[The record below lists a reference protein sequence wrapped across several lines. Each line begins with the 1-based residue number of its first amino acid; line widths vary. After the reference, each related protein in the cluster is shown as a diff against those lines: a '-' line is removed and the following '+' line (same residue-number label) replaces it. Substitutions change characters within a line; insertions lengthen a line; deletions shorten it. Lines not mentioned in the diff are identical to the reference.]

1 MAEIEKEVWG
11 QIRARSART
20 PLDPHDEEALQAACY
35 DNGIHVGTGPS
46 FMPLATEDDLA
57 YVLHGG
63 GWSQGTGFVYK
74 DLAFLEQGGDE
85 WAAFTPVDDGT
96 YAWGQF
102 DSMSFATA
110 SQTPEEVA
118 RTVNALAIATTD
130 ERMRGEWHQ
139 LLGALDGDQ
148 RLRWKHAVS
157 PQEAL
162 DGTVK
167 ACRSL
172 RAERDGVTVA
182 VYERPSYHG
191 WTVDV
196 FEGPVGGKRAPGR
209 TVNIESLS
217 EAISLAER
225 RVSEHVQRPVCPDWN
240 SPFLTDELR
249 QKLYDEDL
257 LFKRPDGSLPP
268 GFGVWTDAHGWL
280 MDYVPETKGMV
291 IEETTG
297 MAVMS
302 WDGAAY
308 SDPITGEPRS
318 FDAGAGRPGMRRED
332 AEAVLA
338 GALELDPT
346 LGGKLPAPDPDG
358 EALHRSDYMLLS
370 RLKQDC
376 DYYLG
381 YGNRAEKHLWAGD
394 ADSQVAKMRELYA
407 VLPEKP
413 EWLTA
418 EQIDEYERRMA
429 PSAEDGAR
437 TAETP
442 PRGRIDEL
450 ATAIA
455 EFEWRQGGDPPID
468 EVVAIFASQLGT
480 FDGRAE
486 LVRQLSRFAPDAA
499 APVYQSEAAGR
510 LLAQV
515 RELESSAIQ
524 IEEQRLD
531 LGRAKELED
540 LAKGGFG
547 EFIERLRGDGLEDW
561 AIVDELNWS
570 RREAALAARL
580 GRLGDGAILYESWDL
595 RLDAPHEHADYYSL
609 YSYKG
614 SKRVTIFDAD
624 LRGDVEAG
632 GAGDY
637 GLYVGSEE
645 LSPDGVEPTSWE
657 DPNLACHELA
667 WRVKEFKAALPGHVT
682 VLPYTEDPLMKDL
695 DGIRALTP
703 EEYMRLADARE
714 ISKASDREPGR
725 AEGAGREAGAQKS
738 FGKPERQALDPK
750 PSPSGDRETAERA
763 SLAKRAFA
771 IQQNRQ
777 QAR

>member
-1 MAEIEKEVWG
+1 MKAGRPRRGSASAGEMAARMRDAGYEDWEVAEELASKEDAEKTVARHTAMLAEAGRLTDVEPDRLASELRARRRPPTLERGSARRAAGGTEPARGASRTKRESGPVAGNDERSRTMAEIEKEAWG
-11 QIRARSART
+11 RIRTRSART
-20 PLDPHDEEALQAACY
+20 PLDPHDEEALQAACH
-35 DNGIHVGTGPS
+35 DNGLHAGAGPS

-63 GWSQGTGFVYK
+63 GWSRGTGFVYK
-74 DLAFLEQGGDE
+74 DLAFMEQGGDE
-85 WAAFTPVDDGT
+85 WAAFTSADDGT
-96 YAWGQF
+96 HAWRQF

-118 RTVNALAIATTD
+118 RTVSALAIATAD
-130 ERMRGEWHQ
+130 ERMRGEWRE
-139 LLGALDGDQ
+139 LLGALDGDR
-148 RLRWKHAVS
+148 RLRWEHAVS

-182 VYERPSYHG
+182 VYERASYPG

-196 FEGPVGGKRAPGR
+196 FEGPMGGKRAPGR
-209 TVNIESLS
+209 AVDIESLS

-225 RVSEHVQRPVCPDWN
+225 RASEHAQRPACPDWN

-249 QKLYDEDL
+249 QELYDKGL
-257 LFKRPDGSLPP
+257 FFKRPDGGLPP

-346 LGGKLPAPDPDG
+346 LGGKLPAPAPDVV
-358 EALHRSDYMLLS
+358 ALHRFDYMLLS

-394 ADSQVAKMRELYA
+394 VDSQIAKMRELYA
-407 VLPEKP
+407 ALPEKP

-418 EQIDEYERRMA
+418 ERIDEYERRMA

-455 EFEWRQGGDPPID
+455 ELEWRQGGDPPID

-486 LVRQLSRFAPDAA
+486 LVRQLSRLAPDAA
-499 APVYQSEAAGR
+499 APAYQSETAGR

-515 RELESSAIQ
+515 RELESSA
-524 IEEQRLD
+524 
-531 LGRAKELED
+531 LEPED
-540 LAKGGFG
+540 PAKGGFG
-547 EFIERLRGDGLEDW
+547 EDGL
-561 AIVDELNWS
+561 
-570 RREAALAARL
+570 
-580 GRLGDGAILYESWDL
+580 GRSGES
-595 RLDAPHEHADYYSL
+595 
-609 YSYKG
+609 
-614 SKRVTIFDAD
+614 
-624 LRGDVEAG
+624 
-632 GAGDY
+632 
-637 GLYVGSEE
+637 
-645 LSPDGVEPTSWE
+645 
-657 DPNLACHELA
+657 
-667 WRVKEFKAALPGHVT
+667 
-682 VLPYTEDPLMKDL
+682 
-695 DGIRALTP
+695 
-703 EEYMRLADARE
+703 
-714 ISKASDREPGR
+714 GR
-725 AEGAGREAGAQKS
+725 DAGREAGTQKS

-763 SLAKRAFA
+763 SLTKRAFA